1 MPDPTETKPDAEKPD
16 PRVALEK
23 LTKAELIDRL
33 VATSED
39 VARLTERV
47 DELRAPRGP
56 RGPRPEDAFLVSAL
70 LDLHRAALHA
80 NRPEAARYLEAALKA
95 GGPLADFILAE

>member
-1 MPDPTETKPDAEKPD
+1 MPETAPDAPAPAARAD
-16 PRVALEK
+16 LEK

-39 VARLTERV
+39 VARLTARV
-47 DELRAPRGP
+47 DELRAPQGP

-80 NRPEAARYLEAALKA
+80 SHPDAPRFLAAALKA
-95 GGPLADFILAE
+95 GGPLAAFILEE

>member
-1 MPDPTETKPDAEKPD
+1 MPDPTGTKPD

-47 DELRAPRGP
+47 DELRAPQGP

-95 GGPLADFILAE
+95 GAPLADFILAE